1 MCIVKE
7 WVMAKEK
14 VEAISA
20 LFGSLND
27 SKLSRRTV
35 LKRGALAAVSVP
47 MISSL
52 LAACEG
58 PDDVDDEGVDA
69 AELEDDESVEDPE
82 ADVDDDEVEDDDEA
96 DVEGIPDVDPEDVD
110 IGAHL
115 IGELEGPEVV
125 DEMPDSF
132 AEAPMLAEMVDA
144 GELPPVEERIGS
156 QPMVIRPVHEIGQY
170 GGTLRRAKLGPGDTP
185 QGNRLIFSSSRVLF
199 WDYTATEITPCLAHD
214 WEMSDDGREFTFHL
228 REGMH
233 WSDGEPFTSADFLW
247 WFEHIYGNEEYTPV
261 KNPATAI
268 NGQQGTMEVDGD
280 YTVRWTFPEPYPMF
294 DSMLASSSPIGGPP
308 GLGGIFGPGH
318 YLQQFHPEFI
328 GDDEAHQMAEDA
340 GYDNWVTYFEFL
352 NNWALNPDLPVIS
365 AWKTTSPMNEPN
377 WILERNP
384 YFWAVDTEGNQLPYI
399 DTVIQRN
406 AEDLEVITLRA
417 LAGEIDFMGRHIDLG
432 ALPVLLENQE
442 EANYTIHLDPALW
455 GADAMIMCNQSWRG
469 EDDGDDEIVE
479 LINEPDFR
487 RALSLGIDRD
497 QLNEALWLGL
507 GTPGSCIPGPD
518 SPQNPGEEEWRSK
531 WHVLDPD
538 QANELLDGLGLTERD
553 AEGYRLRRDNGE
565 RLRIRLSASGA
576 RLNWPA
582 VCEMVVFQLSE
593 NIGIQ
598 IDFQELE
605 DSLWW
610 ERNQANELQLSM
622 WFNDGSE
629 NMDISPNMMLP
640 VAHVWSGVG
649 PQHATWAM
657 TDGESGIEPSE
668 EMKRA
673 QEIWFSAAGMEL
685 EERNE
690 AMQEIW
696 RIITDDV
703 WAIGTVGLSPIAIGV
718 RVVNNNVGN
727 SPSRHINGKQVETPS
742 VSHPPT
748 LFFRS

>member
-1 MCIVKE
+1 MTIDEVPR
-7 WVMAKEK
+7 
-14 VEAISA
+14 SLR
-20 LFGSLND
+20 LFASESN
-27 SKLSRRTV
+27 SRLTRRDV
-35 LKRGALAAVSVP
+35 LKRGAALGLAVPAVSA
-47 MISSL
+47 L

-58 PDDVDDEGVDA
+58 
-69 AELEDDESVEDPE
+69 
-82 ADVDDDEVEDDDEA
+82 VDDDEEVAAEEIDDDVVEDPDSDDAEEDEEDEEPSEDDA
-96 DVEGIPDVDPEDVD
+96 DPLDVETDDVE
-110 IGAHL
+110 IGMDL
-115 IGELEGPEVV
+115 IGELEGPVVV

-132 AEAPMLAEMVDA
+132 SEAPELAELVEA
-144 GELPPVEERIGS
+144 GDLPPVEERISS

-185 QGNRLIFSSSRVLF
+185 QGNRIITSSGRVLF
-199 WDYTATEITPCLAHD
+199 WDYTASEMTPCIARD
-214 WEMSDDGREFTFHL
+214 WEMSDDGREFTFYL
-228 REGMH
+228 REGMR
-233 WSDGEPFTSADFLW
+233 WSDGEPFTSADFMFW
-247 WFEHIYGNEEYTPV
+247 YEHIYGNEEFTPV

-268 NGQQGTMEVDGD
+268 NGEQGVMETDGD
-280 YTVRWTFPEPYPMF
+280 YIVKWIFPEPYPMF
-294 DSMLASSSPIGGPP
+294 DSMLASSSPIGGPLP
-308 GLGGIFGPGH
+308 TIFAPGH
-318 YLQQFHPEFI
+318 YLEQFHPEFV
-328 GDDEAHQMAEDA
+328 GADEADQIAQDAE
-340 GYDNWVTYFEFL
+340 YDNWTTYFEFL
-352 NNWALNPDLPVIS
+352 NNWALNPDRPVVF
-365 AWKTTSPMNEPN
+365 AWKTVNPMNEPN
-377 WILERNP
+377 WVLERNP

-399 DTVIQRN
+399 DSIVMRN

-417 LAGEIDFMGRHIDLG
+417 LAGEIDFQQRHIDLG

-442 EANYTIHLDPALW
+442 ESNYTIHLDPALW
-455 GADAMIMCNQSWRG
+455 GADAMVMCNMSWRG
-469 EDDGDDEIVE
+469 EEEGDDEIVD

-518 SPQNPGEEEWRSK
+518 SPQNPGEEEWRTK
-531 WHVLDPD
+531 WHTLDPD

-553 AEGYRLRRDNGE
+553 QEGYRLRRDNGE
-565 RLRIRLSASGA
+565 RFRIRLSASGA

-582 VCEMVVFQLSE
+582 VCEMIVFQLAE

-629 NMDISPNMMLP
+629 NLDISPNMMLP

-657 TDGESGIEPSE
+657 TAGESGIEPPE
-668 EMKRA
+668 GMKRA

-696 RIITDDV
+696 EIITDDV

-718 RVVNNNVGN
+718 RIVNNNVGN

-742 VSHPPT
+742 VSHPAT
-748 LFFRS
+748 LFFHQN